1 MHAKLMSTG
10 LVVLLGAINGVCVA
24 AEVEVSQVVNQ
35 PTNAPGVVC
44 LNPLLDFGEV
54 YADAVVNHQ
63 YVLTNQGER
72 VVKILAV
79 RAGCGCTTAVA
90 ATNEMAPGQSTTVEA
105 VINFKGRRGRQA
117 KSIIAETDDPG
128 NRLVR
133 MEFTGVV
140 IVPIEAQPEGLHF
153 GTIGAEGRLE
163 REVLLTAVSTNSF
176 QVLSA
181 KSTSPHVTV
190 TVEPREAGHQ
200 YLIKVVCDGPRKPG
214 TFMTAVEVETD
225 HPQMKVLSIPVAG
238 FVAGDIVAAPAS
250 LLLVA
255 SGTNVPK
262 TVWVNLWSPAGKSFK
277 VLKVELP
284 GDGMTNSVLPVRP
297 DRSRLEVKTWGALA
311 GLDGKAIRIETDL
324 DSMKEIL
331 IPLKVL
337 TARNEGLPL
346 PARTAEKR
354 DFTTN

>member
-10 LVVLLGAINGVCVA
+10 LVMLLGAINGVCAA
-24 AEVEVSQVVNQ
+24 AEAEVSQAVNL

-54 YADAVVNHQ
+54 YSDAVVTHR
-63 YVLTNQGER
+63 YVLTNQGAR

-90 ATNEMAPGQSTTVEA
+90 ATNEVAPGQSTTVEA

-140 IVPIEAQPEGLHF
+140 IVPIEAQPEGIHF
-153 GTIGAEGRLE
+153 GTIGAEGRLA

-181 KSTSPHVTV
+181 KSTSPYLTV
-190 TVEPREAGHQ
+190 TIEPREAGRQ
-200 YLIKVVCDGPRKPG
+200 YLIKVVCEGPRKPG
-214 TFMTAVEVETD
+214 SFMTAVEVETD
-225 HPQMKVLSIPVAG
+225 HPQMKQLSIPVAG

-250 LLLVA
+250 LILVA
-255 SGTNVPK
+255 SVTNVPR

-277 VLKVELP
+277 VVKVELP
-284 GDGMTNSVLPVRP
+284 GEGMTNSVLSVRP
-297 DRSRLEVKTWGALA
+297 DRSRLEVKTWGALT
-311 GLDGKAIRIETDL
+311 GLDGTSIRIETDL
-324 DSMKEIL
+324 ESMKELL
-331 IPLKVL
+331 IPIRVL
-337 TARNEGLPL
+337 TTR
-346 PARTAEKR
+346 
-354 DFTTN
+354 